1 MLKPIPR
8 KLEGVNY
15 MGLTHVPVT
24 VSNLVTHES
33 FTAAFLIDTGATDS
47 MAPAS
52 ELKRIGIEPVGKR
65 TYELANGSIEEYEF
79 GEARLS
85 FLDETLP
92 TRLIFGPDN
101 VEPILGVFALESA
114 GLVVDPANQTLKRL
128 PALSL
133 K

>member
-1 MLKPIPR
+1 MLIPVPK

-24 VSNLVTHES
+24 VSNLVTKDS
-33 FTAAFLIDTGATDS
+33 FTARFLIDTSATDS

-65 TYELANGSIEEYEF
+65 TYELANGAVEEYEY

-85 FLDETLP
+85 FMEEILP

-101 VEPILGVFALESA
+101 VEPILGVFALEAA
-114 GLVVDPANQTLKRL
+114 GLVVDPNNQTLKRL